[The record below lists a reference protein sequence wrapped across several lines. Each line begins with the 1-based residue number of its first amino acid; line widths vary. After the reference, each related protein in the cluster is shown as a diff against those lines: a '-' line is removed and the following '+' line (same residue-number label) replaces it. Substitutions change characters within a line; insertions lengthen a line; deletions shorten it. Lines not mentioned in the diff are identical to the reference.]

1 MRASDFTLVIEYC
14 VGFEH
19 WSAKFDFIFGTLSDI
34 ERHHTKV
41 YGLRFSAETGQAGHN
56 RPRGCLAQCRPYQV
70 CIGKDESS
78 LSRVIGKSRT
88 RAPQAL

>member
-1 MRASDFTLVIEYC
+1 MRRFMVCASTMRPMMQSTASSAAASLQLV
-14 VGFEH
+14 
-19 WSAKFDFIFGTLSDI
+19 
-34 ERHHTKV
+34 
-41 YGLRFSAETGQAGHN
+41 AG
-56 RPRGCLAQCRPYQV
+56 PDQV